1 MADHASALKRQR
13 QNEKRNARNRAT
25 RSKIKTLIKKVEK
38 AANKQDGLKTLKEAI
53 SCISKAAQKGVFH
66 KNNASRK
73 ISQLT
78 RLVNKLAS

>member
-25 RSKIKTLIKKVEK
+25 RSKIKTLVKKVEK
-38 AANKQDGLKTLKEAI
+38 AANKQEGQKSLQLVI

-66 KNNASRK
+66 KNTAGRK
-73 ISQLT
+73 ISRLT